1 MLLVMAHV
9 RLVYF
14 GFTGVKVEQRQST
27 SLHKYCYDL
36 RKMKAVEFVNLGGL
50 FFRHH
55 RTRKGGVSYILF
67 RGIGGQETLY
77 LWIEREGETVQPKI
91 RSDKAIPH
99 CQPRIC
105 GPSHWGVVMCFF
117 KCPIST
123 DTHSHWLHLIK
134 LNTRIETM
142 QVEDNI
148 RDMRE
153 AIPQCQSRISQRY
166 LRVISLYLSLSYL
179 SKCAAPYL
187 PNTTTQ
193 TQIRKHRYTNT
204 QR

>member
-1 MLLVMAHV
+1 MSASPLPP
-9 RLVYF
+9 
-14 GFTGVKVEQRQST
+14 
-27 SLHKYCYDL
+27 CYDL
-36 RKMKAVEFVNLGGL
+36 EESSWVCKSRFS
-50 FFRHH
+50 RHH

-123 DTHSHWLHLIK
+123 DTHSNWLHSIK

>member
-1 MLLVMAHV
+1 M
-9 RLVYF
+9 
-14 GFTGVKVEQRQST
+14 
-27 SLHKYCYDL
+27 
-36 RKMKAVEFVNLGGL
+36 
-50 FFRHH
+50 
-55 RTRKGGVSYILF
+55 
-67 RGIGGQETLY
+67 
-77 LWIEREGETVQPKI
+77 QPKI

-123 DTHSHWLHLIK
+123 DTHSHWLHLLK

-193 TQIRKHRYTNT
+193 TQIHKYTKINAKNVLSHFT
-204 QR
+204 FFSIISLSLTHPIYHLFFFLTDHTYL

>member
-1 MLLVMAHV
+1 MSLLISVV
-9 RLVYF
+9 CFL
-14 GFTGVKVEQRQST
+14 
-27 SLHKYCYDL
+27 
-36 RKMKAVEFVNLGGL
+36 
-50 FFRHH
+50 RHH
-55 RTRKGGVSYILF
+55 RTSKGGVSYILF

-123 DTHSHWLHLIK
+123 DTHSNWLHSIK

-187 PNTTTQ
+187 PT
-193 TQIRKHRYTNT
+193 ILLCSASSLSRVGSFSWSVCFSFVRLFKGL
-204 QR
+204 